1 MPGAVDE
8 ELELRRPL
16 ADGALAVV
24 ARGDTKDSVAVPI
37 CDLVP
42 LLLLP

>member
-8 ELELRRPL
+8 ELELQRPL
-16 ADGALAVV
+16 ADGALVVV
-24 ARGDTKDSVAVPI
+24 ARGDTKNSVAVLI
-37 CDLVP
+37 CALVP